1 MQQLGYKIIRVKEKE
16 ADNWLKISYL
26 LDYPLHEPTL
36 REECIDNATC
46 IHPRTKQRYISVDS
60 IDNWDAFDRAVTAN
74 LIKDTKQK
82 LAQFA
87 KLLDAAGRSYTQS
100 KMLIDGKEQ
109 RVLRLPIE

>member
-1 MQQLGYKIIRVKEKE
+1 M
-16 ADNWLKISYL
+16 
-26 LDYPLHEPTL
+26 
-36 REECIDNATC
+36 
-46 IHPRTKQRYISVDS
+46 DS